1 MQNVETQTMNHV
13 INSMYIYIYIIKF
26 MYSTLSV
33 VL

>member
-13 INSMYIYIYIIKF
+13 INSMYIYMIKF
-26 MYSTLSV
+26 MYNTLGA